1 MGIKWQLPAAGMALL
16 MHVEAQLSSLSC
28 HQQGGFSWIA
38 EGSAAVTAGFE
49 LGV

>member
-16 MHVEAQLSSLSC
+16 MHVEAQLSSLGC
-28 HQQGGFSWIA
+28 HEQGRFSGIA
-38 EGSAAVTAGFE
+38 EGSAAVTTGFE